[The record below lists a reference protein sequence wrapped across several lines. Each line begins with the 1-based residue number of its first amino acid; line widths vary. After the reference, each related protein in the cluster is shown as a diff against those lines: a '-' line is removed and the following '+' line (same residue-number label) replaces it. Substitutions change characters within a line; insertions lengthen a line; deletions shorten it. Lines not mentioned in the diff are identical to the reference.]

1 MTHPAL
7 RHVPTP
13 NWAAL
18 AWSLPYGWYE
28 PPPPP
33 DPSWLPPPGHYHVDP
48 ARSSVR
54 AQVRGRR
61 GWRAGTGGVT
71 GSLHCTPRSATVDLA
86 VEAAGLR
93 SGEPD
98 RDRTLRDLLDPPSF
112 PLLRLTTTDLAAAY
126 GAWVLLGELSLR
138 GRAAPVALRLDGVQ
152 RQPDGTITV
161 GLRGVLERR
170 ASGLRRRV
178 ALELDLVATLEPVS
192 SAQPWTAAVVPL
204 LACLTVGIR
213 TAAA

>member
-1 MTHPAL
+1 
-7 RHVPTP
+7 
-13 NWAAL
+13 
-18 AWSLPYGWYE
+18 
-28 PPPPP
+28 
-33 DPSWLPPPGHYHVDP
+33 
-48 ARSSVR
+48 
-54 AQVRGRR
+54 
-61 GWRAGTGGVT
+61 
-71 GSLHCTPRSATVDLA
+71 
-86 VEAAGLR
+86 
-93 SGEPD
+93 
-98 RDRTLRDLLDPPSF
+98 
-112 PLLRLTTTDLAAAY
+112 
-126 GAWVLLGELSLR
+126 
-138 GRAAPVALRLDGVQ
+138 VQ